1 MKTVWRVFS
10 YLKRYPWM
18 AAGTLTCAILSTLM
32 VIVFPATAKWIID
45 DVVRAN
51 RPDKLLPLILLAA
64 VAFLV
69 QHGFKALR
77 LVLNNTFEQRVIFD
91 LRSDLYSHIQLLPLR
106 WFDNRATGDLMTR
119 VIEDVNSVERVLIDG
134 IEQGVVA
141 ILQVVI
147 VISVMFYLN
156 VKLALLALVP
166 FPLLIAGAL
175 TYTLTAHRRYRSQR
189 RASSNMNAL
198 LHDNLAGVRQ
208 IKSFVR
214 EREEHARFNRV
225 SDQLRHATL
234 VVMRVWAI
242 YSPSMSMF
250 EAIGALL
257 VLGFGGHAVLTG
269 AMQIG
274 DLVAFL
280 MLTAFL
286 YDPVSRLHQLNQLV
300 QAGRAAGERVFEILD
315 EQVEAGAVAGIGDP
329 GTAITDR
336 GYKARILGDIRY
348 ENVSFSYVEGLPAL
362 RCVSF
367 HAPPGATVALVGATG
382 AGKSTL
388 VNLLVRF
395 YEFTSGEIHI
405 DGKPVREYEL
415 RTLREA
421 IGVVTQES
429 FLFNGSIRE
438 NLLMGKP
445 DATDAELW
453 RAVDAANARQF
464 IERLPDGLES
474 VVGERGVKL
483 SVGEKQRLSIA
494 RSLLKDPPILIL
506 DEATA
511 SVDTATERLIQEALE
526 RLMANRTSIV
536 IAHRLSTIV
545 YAWKI
550 CAAVPAK
557 FARGLA
563 TARDRVA
570 GGNHYLGKS
579 RARAAITGL
588 RRIPLSGRRWCRCGR
603 SRNRDGLAGL
613 QFTTVFDVVGFLQF
627 IDAYFVHFG
636 YGRQCLSARH
646 DVRVAHSGGMRRR
659 HGWSGRIRRRGRAL
673 SNHDPWPDVGNF
685 LLQL

>member
-1 MKTVWRVFS
+1 MKTVWRVFA

-32 VIVFPATAKWIID
+32 VIVFPATAKWIIN

-51 RPDKLLPLILLAA
+51 RPDKLLPLLALAA
-64 VAFLV
+64 IAFLF
-69 QHGFKALR
+69 QHGFNALR
-77 LVLNNTFEQRVIFD
+77 IVLNNTFEQKVIFD

-141 ILQVVI
+141 ILQVFI
-147 VISVMFYLN
+147 VVGMMFYLN
-156 VKLALLALVP
+156 AKLALLALVP
-166 FPLLIAGAL
+166 FPLLLAGSL
-175 TYTLTAHRRYRSQR
+175 TYTLTAHRRYRLQR
-189 RASSNMNAL
+189 RASSDMNAL

-214 EREEHARFNRV
+214 ENEEHARFNRV
-225 SDQLRHATL
+225 SDQLRRATL

-242 YSPSMSMF
+242 YSPSMSLF
-250 EAIGALL
+250 ESIGALL
-257 VLGFGGHAVLTG
+257 VLGFGSHAVLTG
-269 AMQIG
+269 SMQIG

-280 MLTAFL
+280 ILIAFL
-286 YDPVSRLHQLNQLV
+286 YDPLGRLHQLNQLV

-315 EQVEAGAVAGIGDP
+315 EPAEPGAVVAGA
-329 GTAITDR
+329 DR
-336 GYKARILGDIRY
+336 GRTQVLGDIRY

-362 RCVSF
+362 SNVSF

-382 AGKSTL
+382 AGKSTV

-395 YEFTSGEIHI
+395 YEFTSGQIYI
-405 DGKPVREYEL
+405 DRKPIGEYDL
-415 RTLREA
+415 RALREA

-438 NLLMGKP
+438 NVLMGKP
-445 DATDAELW
+445 QATDAELW
-453 RAVDAANARQF
+453 RAVIAANAQQF
-464 IERLPDGLES
+464 IQRLPDGLDS

-494 RSLLKDPPILIL
+494 RALLKDPPILIL

-545 YAWKI
+545 HADQILVLDHSRIIERGTHDKLLSLGGKYTRL
-550 CAAVPAK
+550 CQQSLLETSPLRETEPPAEIVSSQ
-557 FARGLA
+557 
-563 TARDRVA
+563 TAETEEELPV
-570 GGNHYLGKS
+570 
-579 RARAAITGL
+579 
-588 RRIPLSGRRWCRCGR
+588 C
-603 SRNRDGLAGL
+603 
-613 QFTTVFDVVGFLQF
+613 
-627 IDAYFVHFG
+627 
-636 YGRQCLSARH
+636 
-646 DVRVAHSGGMRRR
+646 
-659 HGWSGRIRRRGRAL
+659 
-673 SNHDPWPDVGNF
+673 
-685 LLQL
+685 

>member
-1 MKTVWRVFS
+1 MKTIWRVFA
-10 YLKRYPWM
+10 YLKRHPWM
-18 AAGTLTCAILSTLM
+18 AAGTLTCAVLSPLM
-32 VIVFPATAKWIID
+32 VVVFPAATKWIIN

-51 RPDKLLPLILLAA
+51 RPDKLLPLILLVAL
-64 VAFLV
+64 AFLV
-69 QHGFKALR
+69 QHGFNALR
-77 LVLNNTFEQRVIFD
+77 IVLNNTFEQKVIFD

-141 ILQVVI
+141 VLQVII
-147 VISVMFYLN
+147 VMSVMFYLN
-156 VKLALLALVP
+156 VKLALLVLAP

-189 RASSNMNAL
+189 RASSDMNAL

-214 EREEHARFNRV
+214 EKEEHARFNRV

-250 EAIGALL
+250 EAVGALL
-257 VLGFGGHAVLTG
+257 VLGFGSHAVLTG
-269 AMQIG
+269 TMQIG

-315 EQVEAGAVAGIGDP
+315 EPAEPGAVAGIADHGR
-329 GTAITDR
+329 T
-336 GYKARILGDIRY
+336 RILGDIRY
-348 ENVSFSYVEGLPAL
+348 QDVSFSYVEGLPAL
-362 RCVSF
+362 RRVSF
-367 HAPPGATVALVGATG
+367 HASPGATKALVGATG
-382 AGKSTL
+382 SGKSTL

-395 YEFTSGEIHI
+395 YEFTSGQVYI
-405 DGKPVREYEL
+405 DGKPIREYGL
-415 RTLREA
+415 RALREA
-421 IGVVTQES
+421 VGVVTQES

-445 DATDAELW
+445 DATDVELW

-494 RSLLKDPPILIL
+494 RALLKDPPILIL

-526 RLMANRTSIV
+526 HLMANRTSIV

-545 YAWKI
+545 HADQI
-550 CAAVPAK
+550 LV
-557 FARGLA
+557 L
-563 TARDRVA
+563 D
-570 GGNHYLGKS
+570 H
-579 RARAAITGL
+579 
-588 RRIPLSGRRWCRCGR
+588 
-603 SRNRDGLAGL
+603 
-613 QFTTVFDVVGFLQF
+613 
-627 IDAYFVHFG
+627 
-636 YGRQCLSARH
+636 
-646 DVRVAHSGGMRRR
+646 
-659 HGWSGRIRRRGRAL
+659 GRIIERGTHDELLAL
-673 SNHDPWPDVGNF
+673 GGKYARLCQQS
-685 LLQL
+685 LLEVAPQYEVEMPAELLTSQIPEPEERLPLEKK

>member
-32 VIVFPATAKWIID
+32 VIVFPAAAKWIID

-69 QHGFKALR
+69 QHGFNALR

-257 VLGFGGHAVLTG
+257 VLGFGAHAVLTG

-315 EQVEAGAVAGIGDP
+315 EQVEAGAVAETGDP

-362 RCVSF
+362 RHVSF

-395 YEFTSGEIHI
+395 YEFTSGEIYI

-445 DATDAELW
+445 DATGAELW

-494 RSLLKDPPILIL
+494 RALLKDPPILIL

-545 YAWKI
+545 YADQI
-550 CAAVPAK
+550 LV
-557 FARGLA
+557 L
-563 TARDRVA
+563 D
-570 GGNHYLGKS
+570 H
-579 RARAAITGL
+579 
-588 RRIPLSGRRWCRCGR
+588 
-603 SRNRDGLAGL
+603 
-613 QFTTVFDVVGFLQF
+613 
-627 IDAYFVHFG
+627 
-636 YGRQCLSARH
+636 
-646 DVRVAHSGGMRRR
+646 
-659 HGWSGRIRRRGRAL
+659 GRIIERGT
-673 SNHDPWPDVGNF
+673 HDE
-685 LLQL
+685 LLAQDGKYARLCRQSLLEASPLRETDAPTEIVTSESLEREQQLPV

>member
-1 MKTVWRVFS
+1 MKTVWRVFA

-18 AAGTLTCAILSTLM
+18 AAGTLSCAVLSTLM
-32 VIVFPATAKWIID
+32 VVVFPAAAKWIIN

-51 RPDKLLPLILLAA
+51 RPDKLLPLLALAA
-64 VAFLV
+64 IAFLL
-69 QHGFKALR
+69 QHGFNALR
-77 LVLNNTFEQRVIFD
+77 IVLNNTFEQKVIFD

-119 VIEDVNSVERVLIDG
+119 VIEDVNAVERVLIDG

-141 ILQVVI
+141 ILQVLI
-147 VISVMFYLN
+147 VIGMMFYLN
-156 VKLALLALVP
+156 AKLAMLALVP
-166 FPLLIAGAL
+166 FPLLIAGTL
-175 TYTLTAHRRYRSQR
+175 TYTLTAHRRYRLQR
-189 RASSNMNAL
+189 RASSDMNAL

-214 EREEHARFNRV
+214 ENEEHARFNRV
-225 SDQLRHATL
+225 SDQLRQATL

-257 VLGFGGHAVLTG
+257 VLGFGSHAVLTG
-269 AMQIG
+269 SMQIG

-280 MLTAFL
+280 ILTAFL
-286 YDPVSRLHQLNQLV
+286 YDPLSRLHQLNQLV

-315 EQVEAGAVAGIGDP
+315 EPAEPGAVAARI
-329 GTAITDR
+329 DR
-336 GYKARILGDIRY
+336 GRPSMAPGPQRTPVLGDIRY
-348 ENVSFSYVEGLPAL
+348 QDVSFSYVEGLAAL
-362 RCVSF
+362 RHVSF
-367 HAPPGATVALVGATG
+367 HAPAGATIALVGATG

-395 YEFTSGEIHI
+395 YEFTNGQIYI
-405 DGKPVREYEL
+405 DGKPIREYDL
-415 RTLREA
+415 RALREA

-445 DATDAELW
+445 RATDAELW
-453 RAVDAANARQF
+453 RAVIAANAQQF
-464 IERLPDGLES
+464 IQRLPDGLES

-494 RSLLKDPPILIL
+494 RALLKDPPILIL

-511 SVDTATERLIQEALE
+511 SVDTSTERLIQEALE

-545 YAWKI
+545 HADQI
-550 CAAVPAK
+550 LV
-557 FARGLA
+557 L
-563 TARDRVA
+563 D
-570 GGNHYLGKS
+570 H
-579 RARAAITGL
+579 
-588 RRIPLSGRRWCRCGR
+588 
-603 SRNRDGLAGL
+603 
-613 QFTTVFDVVGFLQF
+613 
-627 IDAYFVHFG
+627 
-636 YGRQCLSARH
+636 
-646 DVRVAHSGGMRRR
+646 
-659 HGWSGRIRRRGRAL
+659 GRIIERGTHDKLLAL
-673 SNHDPWPDVGNF
+673 GGKYTRLCQQS
-685 LLQL
+685 LLETSPLRETEPPTEIVASPAAETEEQLPVC

>member
-1 MKTVWRVFS
+1 MKTVWRVFA
-10 YLKRYPWM
+10 YLKRYPGL
-18 AAGTLTCAILSTLM
+18 AAGTLACAIMGTLM
-32 VIVFPATAKWIID
+32 VIVFPSVTKWIID

-69 QHGFKALR
+69 QHLFNSLR
-77 LVLNNTFEQRVIFD
+77 IILNNTFEQKVIFD

-147 VISVMFYLN
+147 VLSVMFYFN
-156 VKLALLALVP
+156 AKLALLAMIP

-175 TYTLTAHRRYRSQR
+175 TYTLTAHRRYRLQR
-189 RASSNMNAL
+189 RAASAMNAL

-208 IKSFVR
+208 IKSFAR
-214 EREEHARFNRV
+214 EKEEHARFNRV

-234 VVMRVWAI
+234 VVMRVWAM
-242 YSPSMSMF
+242 YSPAMSMF
-250 EAIGALL
+250 EAVGAVV
-257 VLGFGGHAVLTG
+257 VLAFGSYAVLNGT
-269 AMQIG
+269 MQIG
-274 DLVAFL
+274 YLLAFL

-286 YDPVSRLHQLNQLV
+286 YDPISRLHQLNQLV

-315 EQVEAGAVAGIGDP
+315 EPTEPGAVAASANRDAGIPDP
-329 GTAITDR
+329 G
-336 GYKARILGDIRY
+336 YKTRILGDIRY
-348 ENVSFSYVEGLPAL
+348 ENVSFSYIEGLPAL
-362 RCVSF
+362 RNVSF

-395 YEFTSGEIHI
+395 YEFTSGQIWI
-405 DGKPVREYEL
+405 DRKPIREYGL
-415 RTLREA
+415 RELREA

-438 NLLMGKP
+438 NLWLGKA

-453 RAVDAANARQF
+453 RAVDAANSRQF

-494 RSLLKDPPILIL
+494 RALLKDPPILIL

-545 YAWKI
+545 HADQI
-550 CAAVPAK
+550 LV
-557 FARGLA
+557 L
-563 TARDRVA
+563 D
-570 GGNHYLGKS
+570 H
-579 RARAAITGL
+579 
-588 RRIPLSGRRWCRCGR
+588 
-603 SRNRDGLAGL
+603 
-613 QFTTVFDVVGFLQF
+613 
-627 IDAYFVHFG
+627 
-636 YGRQCLSARH
+636 
-646 DVRVAHSGGMRRR
+646 
-659 HGWSGRIRRRGRAL
+659 GRIIERGTHDELMAL
-673 SNHDPWPDVGNF
+673 GGKYARLCQQS
-685 LLQL
+685 LLETSPLRETESPAEIAASQTPEAEEELPVC

>member
-1 MKTVWRVFS
+1 METVCRVFA
-10 YLKRYPWM
+10 YLRRYPWL
-18 AAGTLTCAILSTLM
+18 AVGTLACAVLGTLM
-32 VIVFPATAKWIID
+32 VIIFPTVTKWIIN

-51 RPDKLLPLILLAA
+51 HPEKLLPLILLAA
-64 VAFLV
+64 AAFLL
-69 QHGFKALR
+69 QHGFNALR
-77 LVLNNTFEQRVIFD
+77 IVLNNTFEQKVIFD

-141 ILQVVI
+141 LLQVII
-147 VISVMFYLN
+147 VMVVMFYLN
-156 VKLALLALVP
+156 AKLALLALAP

-175 TYTLTAHRRYRSQR
+175 TYTLTAHRRYRLQR
-189 RASSNMNAL
+189 RAASAMNAL
-198 LHDNLAGVRQ
+198 LHDNLSGVRQ

-214 EREEHARFNRV
+214 ENEEHGRFNRV

-234 VVMRVWAI
+234 VVMRVWAV

-250 EAIGALL
+250 EAFGAVL
-257 VLGFGGHAVLTG
+257 VLGFGSRAVLAG
-269 AMQIG
+269 GMQIG

-286 YDPVSRLHQLNQLV
+286 YDPISRLHQLNQLM

-315 EQVEAGAVAGIGDP
+315 ERIEPGWIESKPSARVA
-329 GTAITDR
+329 
-336 GYKARILGDIRY
+336 GDIRY
-348 ENVSFSYVEGLPAL
+348 EEVSFSYADGLPAL
-362 RCVSF
+362 DHVSF
-367 HAPPGATVALVGATG
+367 HAPPGATIALVGATG

-395 YEFTSGEIHI
+395 YEFNSGEIYM
-405 DGKPVREYEL
+405 DGRPIRRYGL
-415 RTLREA
+415 RSLREA

-445 DATDAELW
+445 QATDAELW
-453 RAVDAANARQF
+453 RAVDAANARGF
-464 IERLPDGLES
+464 IERLPAGLES

-494 RSLLKDPPILIL
+494 RALLKDPPILIL

-526 RLMANRTSIV
+526 RLMFHRTSIV

-545 YAWKI
+545 HANQI
-550 CAAVPAK
+550 LVLDHGRIIE
-557 FARGLA
+557 RG
-563 TARDRVA
+563 
-570 GGNHYLGKS
+570 
-579 RARAAITGL
+579 
-588 RRIPLSGRRWCRCGR
+588 
-603 SRNRDGLAGL
+603 
-613 QFTTVFDVVGFLQF
+613 
-627 IDAYFVHFG
+627 
-636 YGRQCLSARH
+636 RH
-646 DVRVAHSGGMRRR
+646 DELLAFGGKYARLCEQSLLETSAQPEQ
-659 HGWSGRIRRRGRAL
+659 GTAEEIAILPIPAPDEQL
-673 SNHDPWPDVGNF
+673 SI
-685 LLQL
+685 

>member
-1 MKTVWRVFS
+1 MKTVWRVFR
-10 YLKRYPWM
+10 YLKRYPWI

-32 VIVFPATAKWIID
+32 VIVFPAATKWIID

-64 VAFLV
+64 AAFLV
-69 QHGFKALR
+69 QHVFNSLR
-77 LVLNNTFEQRVIFD
+77 LILNNTFEQRVIFD

-141 ILQVVI
+141 ILQVLI
-147 VISVMFYLN
+147 VVSVMFYLN
-156 VKLALLALVP
+156 VKLALLALGP

-175 TYTLTAHRRYRSQR
+175 TYTLTAHRRYRLQR
-189 RASSNMNAL
+189 RASSDMNAL

-257 VLGFGGHAVLTG
+257 VVAFGSHAVLAGT
-269 AMQIG
+269 MQLG

-286 YDPVSRLHQLNQLV
+286 YDPISRLHQLNQLV

-315 EQVEAGAVAGIGDP
+315 EPVEPGVVAASGGRGAGITDP
-329 GTAITDR
+329 G
-336 GYKARILGDIRY
+336 YKTRVLGDIRY

-362 RCVSF
+362 RNVSF

-395 YEFTSGEIHI
+395 YEFTSGQIYI
-405 DGKPVREYEL
+405 DKKPIREYEL
-415 RTLREA
+415 RGLREA

-445 DATDAELW
+445 DASDAELW

-464 IERLPDGLES
+464 IERLPDRLES

-483 SVGEKQRLSIA
+483 SVGEKQRLTIA
-494 RSLLKDPPILIL
+494 RALLKDPPILIL

-545 YAWKI
+545 HADQILVLDHGRLIERGTHEQLLALGGKYARLCQQSLLEVSPSREPELPTEI
-550 CAAVPAK
+550 
-557 FARGLA
+557 A
-563 TARDRVA
+563 TSQNLEKEERLPVK
-570 GGNHYLGKS
+570 L
-579 RARAAITGL
+579 
-588 RRIPLSGRRWCRCGR
+588 
-603 SRNRDGLAGL
+603 
-613 QFTTVFDVVGFLQF
+613 F
-627 IDAYFVHFG
+627 
-636 YGRQCLSARH
+636 
-646 DVRVAHSGGMRRR
+646 
-659 HGWSGRIRRRGRAL
+659 
-673 SNHDPWPDVGNF
+673 
-685 LLQL
+685 

>member
-1 MKTVWRVFS
+1 MKTVWRVFA

-32 VIVFPATAKWIID
+32 VIVFPATTKWIIN
-45 DVVRAN
+45 DVVRAS
-51 RPDKLLPLILLAA
+51 RPDKLLPLIALAA
-64 VAFLV
+64 IAFLL
-69 QHGFKALR
+69 QHGLNALR
-77 LVLNNTFEQRVIFD
+77 IILNNTFEQKVIFD

-141 ILQVVI
+141 ILQVLI
-147 VISVMFYLN
+147 VVGMMFYLN
-156 VKLALLALVP
+156 AELALLALAP
-166 FPLLIAGAL
+166 FPLLIAGTL
-175 TYTLTAHRRYRSQR
+175 TYTLTAHRRYRLQR
-189 RASSNMNAL
+189 RASSDMNAL

-214 EREEHARFNRV
+214 EKEEHARFNRV
-225 SDQLRHATL
+225 SDQLRRATL

-242 YSPSMSMF
+242 YSPSMSLF
-250 EAIGALL
+250 ESIGALL
-257 VLGFGGHAVLTG
+257 VLGFGSHAVLTG
-269 AMQIG
+269 SMQIG

-280 MLTAFL
+280 ILIAFL
-286 YDPVSRLHQLNQLV
+286 YDPLSRLHQLNQLV

-315 EQVEAGAVAGIGDP
+315 EPVEPGAVAAG
-329 GTAITDR
+329 ADR
-336 GYKARILGDIRY
+336 DDTRVLGDIRY
-348 ENVSFSYVEGLPAL
+348 QDVSFSYVEGLPAL
-362 RCVSF
+362 RNVSF

-382 AGKSTL
+382 AGKSTV

-395 YEFTSGEIHI
+395 YEFTGGQIYI
-405 DGKPVREYEL
+405 DRKPIREYNM
-415 RTLREA
+415 RALREA

-445 DATDAELW
+445 QATDAELW
-453 RAVDAANARQF
+453 RAVIAANAQQF
-464 IERLPDGLES
+464 IQRLPGGFES

-494 RSLLKDPPILIL
+494 RALLKDPPILIL

-545 YAWKI
+545 HADQI
-550 CAAVPAK
+550 LV
-557 FARGLA
+557 L
-563 TARDRVA
+563 D
-570 GGNHYLGKS
+570 H
-579 RARAAITGL
+579 
-588 RRIPLSGRRWCRCGR
+588 
-603 SRNRDGLAGL
+603 
-613 QFTTVFDVVGFLQF
+613 
-627 IDAYFVHFG
+627 
-636 YGRQCLSARH
+636 
-646 DVRVAHSGGMRRR
+646 
-659 HGWSGRIRRRGRAL
+659 GRIIERGTHEKLL
-673 SNHDPWPDVGNF
+673 SLGGKYTRLCQQS
-685 LLQL
+685 LLETSPLRITEPLPEIVASQSAETEEELPVC